1 MTVRTLMETA
11 STRTR
16 ALLGVAALALIGA
29 ALLAAV
35 PATASAGSVDDWR
48 HEWEVLRLVTYLQQQ
63 HPPSAG
69 PMVYDLG
76 DSITRESITGDAGWT
91 RQLDARAGRA
101 GKALPQAWTLAG
113 HNQTFGMD
121 EQLVKEM
128 PATPGGQPTGIV
140 LIGVG
145 ISRFI
150 GPPLSRPRVN
160 LDEPASGVEPT
171 LSPWQ
176 RHVYNGR
183 PALSL
188 ARKKELVPR
197 WMERRWT
204 RFQAN
209 RAKNFA
215 SITRI
220 IKACAARGLR
230 PVLLDQPLDMKI
242 AGNGLDRPRLSI
254 RNGCDRLVSRFGKKY
269 GVRYLHF
276 TRSVGIPTS
285 DFWDMH
291 HLFDRGARI
300 WQSRLS
306 NELVKLLPRQTL

>member
-1 MTVRTLMETA
+1 MTVRTLIDGA
-11 STRTR
+11 SSHAR
-16 ALLGVAALALIGA
+16 ALLALAALALITV

-35 PATASAGSVDDWR
+35 PSPASAGSVDDWR

-63 HPPSAG
+63 DPPSAG

-101 GKALPQAWTLAG
+101 DKALPQAWTLAG

-121 EQLVKEM
+121 EQLVKEI
-128 PATPGGQPTGIV
+128 PATPYGQPAGIV

-150 GPPLSRPRVN
+150 GPPLTRPRVN
-160 LDEPASGVEPT
+160 LDEPTPGVEPT

-176 RHVYNGR
+176 RHVYAGR

-188 ARKKELVPR
+188 TRKHELVPR
-197 WMERRWT
+197 WMDRRWT
-204 RFQAN
+204 AFQTSRTA
-209 RAKNFA
+209 NFA
-215 SITRI
+215 AITGI

-230 PVLLDQPLDMKI
+230 PVLLDQPLDTKI
-242 AGNGLDRPRLSI
+242 AGAGLDRPRLSI
-254 RNGCDRLVSRFGKKY
+254 RKGCDRLVSRYGKKY

-276 TRSVGIPTS
+276 TESVAIPTR

-291 HLFDRGARI
+291 HLFERGARI

-306 NELVKLLPRQTL
+306 NELVKILPRQTF